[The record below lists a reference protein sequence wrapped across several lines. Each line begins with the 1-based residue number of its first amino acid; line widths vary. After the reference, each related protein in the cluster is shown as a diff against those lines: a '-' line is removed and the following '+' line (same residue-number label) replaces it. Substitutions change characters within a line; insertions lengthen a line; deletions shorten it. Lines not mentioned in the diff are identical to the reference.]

1 MITAIWKEIG
11 FDRAWLN
18 KTEMRV
24 SLRWIMEISEIKIEN
39 RIRIIYSNI
48 IYNNWD
54 DSRGTTVGDTYEK
67 INDC

>member
-1 MITAIWKEIG
+1 
-11 FDRAWLN
+11 
-18 KTEMRV
+18 
-24 SLRWIMEISEIKIEN
+24 MEISEIKIEN

-67 INDC
+67 INDR